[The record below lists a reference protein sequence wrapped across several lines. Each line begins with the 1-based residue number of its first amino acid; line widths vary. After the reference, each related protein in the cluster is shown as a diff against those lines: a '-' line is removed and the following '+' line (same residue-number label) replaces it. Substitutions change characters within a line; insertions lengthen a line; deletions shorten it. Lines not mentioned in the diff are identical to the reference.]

1 MINLKIQSLKSFWLQ
16 KIFKWNK
23 QNFIKHF
30 HRCWCLNEVTTTQKI
45 QQLRNCLFFLT
56 MKTTN
61 NQLSELTNEELL
73 KKKKTTKFVMG
84 LLLGALTCL
93 VVLNF
98 VNIFNGVQKWSVLGI
113 PLALLPIVLV
123 IYNSNKE
130 IDKELKSRNLQ

>member
-1 MINLKIQSLKSFWLQ
+1 
-16 KIFKWNK
+16 
-23 QNFIKHF
+23 
-30 HRCWCLNEVTTTQKI
+30 
-45 QQLRNCLFFLT
+45 

-73 KKKKTTKFVMG
+73 KKKKTTKFVIG
-84 LLLGALTCL
+84 ILLGALTFL